1 MAFKQQDKDYSCGA
15 AALRYALTFLGKNV
29 AEKDLR
35 RASQTTFWGTDEGG
49 IVKAARHHGCEAVMR
64 NYRHFSAAFRSLI
77 RYVQNGQPCILCV
90 DDWMHWVAVA
100 GANRNGVALFDPRA
114 LEVAALIKPLALR
127 RRWAHFKQGDGK
139 EDPHYFFIAVRPRVR
154 QHHPRGIVDNDVV
167 LDLRRREE
175 LRDGW
180 ARYLQDLLSI
190 FGRRPSR
197 AQDSYP
203 AGRFLARNAPLLVDT
218 LSSWDGDAP
227 KKFYRT
233 EMRNLAIV
241 ARAYGMRTRP
251 RDEKRT
257 LVSLACILNREA
269 LKPS

>member
-1 MAFKQQDKDYSCGA
+1 MAFEQQHKDYSCGA
-15 AALRYALTFLGKNV
+15 AALRYALTFLGRNV
-29 AEKDLR
+29 EEKDLR
-35 RASQTTFWGTDEGG
+35 RASQTTFWGTDESG
-49 IVKAARHHGCEAVMR
+49 IVKAARHHGCEAVIR
-64 NYRHFSAAFRSLI
+64 NYRRFQAAFRSLI

-100 GANRNGVALFDPRA
+100 GANRNGIALFDPRA
-114 LEVAALIKPLALR
+114 LEVAALIKPPALR
-127 RRWAHFKQGDGK
+127 RRWAHFKKEDGE

-154 QHHPRGIVDNDVV
+154 HPHPRGIVDSDVV
-167 LDLRRREE
+167 RGLRRREE

-180 ARYLQDLLSI
+180 DRYLRDLLSI

-197 AQDSYP
+197 ALDSYP
-203 AGRFLARNAPLLVDT
+203 AGRFITRNAPLLVET
-218 LSSWDGDAP
+218 LSAWEGDAP
-227 KKFYRT
+227 KKFYRA
-233 EMRNLAIV
+233 EIRNLATV

-251 RDEKRT
+251 RDEKRS